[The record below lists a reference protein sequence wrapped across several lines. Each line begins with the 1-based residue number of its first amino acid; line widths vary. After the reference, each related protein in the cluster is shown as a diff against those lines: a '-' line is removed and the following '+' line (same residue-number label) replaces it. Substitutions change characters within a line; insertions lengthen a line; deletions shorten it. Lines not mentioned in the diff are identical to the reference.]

1 MNIKK
6 VNKIISFAL
15 QKLWSEQVK
24 IHEKCS
30 TCIRIRVIEVITNKT
45 WWEGE
50 LINLIVVMTVTFP
63 TNYWTISFHHGHS
76 VFNIISLYFQT
87 ILISMQYSLKT
98 WTPYILFIFILGMR
112 FCCCCCS
119 CCSFCCC
126 LTQMVTKELGLIL
139 LVQLFNLYHF

>member
-1 MNIKK
+1 
-6 VNKIISFAL
+6 
-15 QKLWSEQVK
+15 
-24 IHEKCS
+24 
-30 TCIRIRVIEVITNKT
+30 
-45 WWEGE
+45 
-50 LINLIVVMTVTFP
+50 MTVTFP

-112 FCCCCCS
+112 FFFLWLQ
-119 CCSFCCC
+119 FCYCF
-126 LTQMVTKELGLIL
+126 TQMVTKELGLIL